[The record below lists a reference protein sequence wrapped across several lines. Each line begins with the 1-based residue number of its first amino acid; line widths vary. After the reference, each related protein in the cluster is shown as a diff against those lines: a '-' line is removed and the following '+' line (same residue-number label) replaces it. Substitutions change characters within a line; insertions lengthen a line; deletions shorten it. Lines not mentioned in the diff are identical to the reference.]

1 MSKQSDTTDLLSE
14 SCGHDCK
21 ALPTYY
27 DRSVMV
33 MEGEVCTVV
42 IALQERRAY
51 YPPLCAGSNGEGE
64 AILSFTVMM
73 HFKWDMPIIYH
84 WKVIAGERTPGALLL
99 MLGDCLE
106 KAGVQRNPACFYADG
121 WNERGAALQKASAPR
136 EGAAGL
142 HGQHEPGRTKAS
154 TQPLPRSH
162 APSRSIISSQLAGSG
177 GGDGA
182 ATASALG
189 RPWKKNVFLSGAADG
204 WG

>member
-1 MSKQSDTTDLLSE
+1 MLPRAETHRRKGRVPELFPRQALFFSPNYQRVSKQSDTTDLLSE

-99 MLGDCLE
+99 MPGDCLE

-121 WNERGAALQKASAPR
+121 WNERGTAL
-136 EGAAGL
+136 
-142 HGQHEPGRTKAS
+142 
-154 TQPLPRSH
+154 
-162 APSRSIISSQLAGSG
+162 
-177 GGDGA
+177 
-182 ATASALG
+182 
-189 RPWKKNVFLSGAADG
+189 
-204 WG
+204 